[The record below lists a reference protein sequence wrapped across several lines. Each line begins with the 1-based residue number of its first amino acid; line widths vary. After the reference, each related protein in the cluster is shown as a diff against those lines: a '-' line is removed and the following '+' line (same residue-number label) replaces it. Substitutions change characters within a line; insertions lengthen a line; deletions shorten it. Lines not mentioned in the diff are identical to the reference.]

1 MDMNKKYV
9 FSSVAVILMFGV
21 IIYLQLRKPR
31 QEVFWTPEKQ
41 REYANKLKAEGLD
54 KEAVIEYEKYLGMQD
69 VDRKTQANIYYTLG
83 KTEEERGEYE
93 KALAFFY
100 KVELI
105 YPETD
110 IKQELGEHIV
120 SCLEKMGRG
129 LDAQYSL
136 ERRAVLEPKEQKEG
150 KEGTVLAR
158 IGEEKITSVEL
169 NKGLEKLPELMQ
181 EEYKKPEKRNEFL
194 KQYIAMELLFRKAGR
209 LGYDKD
215 PELRQK
221 VEDIKR
227 EIMVQ
232 ELLKKEMADKIK
244 ITDDQV
250 ELYYKANKE
259 KYIDKAK
266 VRMAYLSAE
275 NENALKNLKEEY
287 KEIKEWVEKGETY
300 IPDIGESRELVEL
313 AFKTEL
319 QKTAGPVKVGDKFYI
334 IKVLDKKADRE
345 PSFSEI
351 KDMVSS
357 DYQSERQKIV
367 FQELLEETLKAEDVE
382 IYENAEKK

>member
-83 KTEEERGEYE
+83 KTEEDRGEYE